1 VRSDLGGGALSTDC
15 LFCRIVAN
23 EIPATV
29 ARRDERFLA
38 FADLAP
44 KAPVHLLVVPVRHV
58 PSIAGVDGLDADERA
73 AMLPFIAEVA
83 REQGLEE
90 SGYRVTT
97 NHGPDA
103 HQSVPHL
110 HWHIMGGGPLSVSM

>member
-1 VRSDLGGGALSTDC
+1 VRPGLGGGALSTDC
-15 LFCRIVAN
+15 LFCRIVAE

-38 FADLAP
+38 FVDVAP

-58 PSIAGVDGLDADERA
+58 PSIAGVEGLDAGERA
-73 AMLPFIAEVA
+73 AMLPFIADLA
-83 REQGLEE
+83 REQGLEG

-103 HQSVPHL
+103 HQSVLHL
-110 HWHIMGGGPLSVSM
+110 HWHLMGGAPLSVTM